1 MTGEDGSHTAD
12 PDVHLRIDRPEGV
25 DQGAVVRHEAIP
37 VVREVA
43 GVGVVES
50 QVDHRYVGLEIECR
64 SILLRL
70 HVGIVSVPEE
80 GRPAV
85 TEVSHLIPLA
95 EELTENG
102 GVGLRCRILQPV
114 PVGDRVADAGDS
126 DALSRERGHKRQ
138 EAP

>member
-37 VVREVA
+37 VMREVS

-50 QVDHRYVGLEIECR
+50 QVDHRHVGLESECR

-70 HVGIVSVPEE
+70 HVGIVPVPEE
-80 GRPAV
+80 GGSAV

-95 EELTENG
+95 EELTEDG
-102 GVGLRCRILQPV
+102 GVGLRRRILQPV
-114 PVGDRVADAGDS
+114 TVGDRVADAGDP
-126 DALSRERGHKRQ
+126 DALRRERGHQRQ